1 MKKPAEYVS
10 AQALGPSLSVA
21 QAEQAVA
28 AALADAEKYHSLLAQ
43 ALRKATQPPAAPFV
57 PA

>member
-10 AQALGPSLSVA
+10 AQAQGPSLSVA

-28 AALADAEKYHSLLAQ
+28 AALADAEKYRMLLARAIQ
-43 ALRKATQPPAAPFV
+43 RAHIQGAS
-57 PA
+57 